1 MCLFLA
7 ELNGLQSYTTD
18 ISNAYIQSY
27 TRKKIVVRAGNEF
40 GEQAGHLLIVSKSL
54 YGLTSSGVRW
64 NETLGRC
71 LSDIGFKRSKCESDI
86 WYRDKGDHY
95 EYIGT
100 YVDDMIIVSANCM
113 EIINVLQ
120 SKPYNFKFKG
130 TSNIDGA
137 VHLGSSFL
145 RDKDGV
151 LTMNPN
157 HYLKRMEDS
166 YKRLFPGEK
175 IDKKVKSPLD
185 PGDHP
190 ELDTSDFL
198 DGDDIVIYESLIGAF
213 QWAVNR

>member
-7 ELNGLQSYTTD
+7 ELNSLQSYTTD

-27 TRKKIVVRAGNEF
+27 TREKIVVRAGNEF

-71 LSDIGFKRSKCESDI
+71 LSNIGFKQSKCKSGI

-100 YVDDMIIVSANCM
+100 YVDNMIIVSANYM

-120 SKPYNFKFKG
+120 LKLYNFKFKG
-130 TSNIDGA
+130 ISNIDDA

-175 IDKKVKSPLD
+175 IDEKVKSPLD

-190 ELDTSDFL
+190 ELDTSNFL
-198 DGDDIVIYESLIGAF
+198 DGNNIVIY
-213 QWAVNR
+213 